1 MDKSV
6 FHMNSK
12 GLFSEFLSLALMTL
26 EPARPPPAPL
36 LLPLTAIPG
45 HPVDLMVGEIHCISR
60 GIIAQPRPPGGC
72 GGIWRANN
80 RRGGNYINYIFD
92 FE

>member
-45 HPVDLMVGEIHCISR
+45 HPGFVVPAYLLLAWPATTELWCPDSGM
-60 GIIAQPRPPGGC
+60 
-72 GGIWRANN
+72 
-80 RRGGNYINYIFD
+80 
-92 FE
+92 